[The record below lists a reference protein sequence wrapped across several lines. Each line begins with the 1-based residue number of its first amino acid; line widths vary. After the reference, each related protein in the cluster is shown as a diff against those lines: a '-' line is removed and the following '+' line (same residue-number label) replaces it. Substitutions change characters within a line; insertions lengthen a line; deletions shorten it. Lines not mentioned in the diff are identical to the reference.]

1 MISWI
6 LRHFCL
12 QRYFCWCKVISEKQH
27 QQHQHQ
33 QQQHHHQHQ
42 QQQQQQQQQQ
52 VDKPSFDVNSSQ
64 LRRINTSASLNKL
77 PCLLGGEKDK
87 QEDKILVY
95 TRKLIL
101 SGLQQSFASHQ
112 TRLAT
117 RKAKFSSLLLRAC
130 ACMRLCTHTHLW
142 MQIRTRIHPLGC
154 TPTHAHTCAHAST
167 HTHTCAHAS
176 TRAVLKVFW
185 QRRRQGFNYNVSL
198 TFSCS
203 SILCIKRLSRNL
215 ITLKCINVFFPLTVW
230 HLGIN
235 DGPLRCNLKV

>member
-1 MISWI
+1 MAGVSTQQE
-6 LRHFCL
+6 R
-12 QRYFCWCKVISEKQH
+12 RREKAKERKQQH
-27 QQHQHQ
+27 QQHQQ
-33 QQQHHHQHQ
+33 QRW

-117 RKAKFSSLLLRAC
+117 RKAKFSSLLLRAR
-130 ACMRLCTHTHLW
+130 ACMRSVFLMRWRACAGARGSIKVKRRTAATADKRVQSQYCRASHDVARRFAVMLCGSVEAS
-142 MQIRTRIHPLGC
+142 MQNAL
-154 TPTHAHTCAHAST
+154 
-167 HTHTCAHAS
+167 
-176 TRAVLKVFW
+176 
-185 QRRRQGFNYNVSL
+185 SL
-198 TFSCS
+198 S
-203 SILCIKRLSRNL
+203 L
-215 ITLKCINVFFPLTVW
+215 VV
-230 HLGIN
+230 
-235 DGPLRCNLKV
+235 